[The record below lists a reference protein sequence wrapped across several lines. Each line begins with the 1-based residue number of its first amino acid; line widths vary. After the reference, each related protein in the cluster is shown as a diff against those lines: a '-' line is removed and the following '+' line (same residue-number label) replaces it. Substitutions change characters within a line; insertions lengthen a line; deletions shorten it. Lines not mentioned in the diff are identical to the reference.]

1 MINGN
6 GIYLLPFI
14 YYSGGGSNGII
25 MVFTRFFSNNSSNS
39 LRRTDLCIKQKGSM
53 IMFLSFLAAVS
64 TKVAVEMI
72 LSGAAASVTLLT
84 VGSRVK
90 RKK

>member
-1 MINGN
+1 
-6 GIYLLPFI
+6 
-14 YYSGGGSNGII
+14 
-25 MVFTRFFSNNSSNS
+25 
-39 LRRTDLCIKQKGSM
+39 
-53 IMFLSFLAAVS
+53 MFLSFLAAVS
-64 TKVAVEMI
+64 TKVVVEMI